1 MKAVQLINT
10 NANTPVVITKG
21 KAMAA
26 IGSAQFKG
34 PLCAVSSVTAMLVC
48 DPLAAS
54 EDAQQHLADGR
65 WNSLDC
71 SFGLTVINGS
81 SINVRPSLRS

>member
-34 PLCAVSSVTAMLVC
+34 PLCAVSQCHRYVSA
-48 DPLAAS
+48 
-54 EDAQQHLADGR
+54 
-65 WNSLDC
+65 
-71 SFGLTVINGS
+71 
-81 SINVRPSLRS
+81 RSTCCQ

>member
-34 PLCAVSSVTAMLVC
+34 PLCAVSQCHRYVSARSTCCQWRRTAAL
-48 DPLAAS
+48 
-54 EDAQQHLADGR
+54 GR
-65 WNSLDC
+65 RPVEQ
-71 SFGLTVINGS
+71 FGL
-81 SINVRPSLRS
+81 